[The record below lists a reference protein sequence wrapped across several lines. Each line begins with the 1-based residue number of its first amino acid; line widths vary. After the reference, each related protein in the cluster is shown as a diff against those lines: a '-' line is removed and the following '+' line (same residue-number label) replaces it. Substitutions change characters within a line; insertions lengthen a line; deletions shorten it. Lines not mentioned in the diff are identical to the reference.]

1 MLKAAVVT
9 LEDWH
14 GQAVRVDEIRKAR
27 FLSPLGP
34 GQALEIKCI
43 QHKQD
48 ERGCTA
54 QLTLRGAGDRKTSEC
69 TIQYSL
75 SSSTVAS

>member
-43 QHKQD
+43 RQQQT
-48 ERGCTA
+48 ERGFTA

-75 SSSTVAS
+75 SSPTVAS